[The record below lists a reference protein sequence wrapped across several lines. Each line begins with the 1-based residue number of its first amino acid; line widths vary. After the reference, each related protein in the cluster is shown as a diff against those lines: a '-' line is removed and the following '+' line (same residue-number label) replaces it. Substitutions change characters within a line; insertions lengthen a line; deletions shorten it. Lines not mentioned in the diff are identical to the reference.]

1 VSNRDRVLEHR
12 ALLAKVWGPEYAD
25 EVHYLKVYIGRLRA
39 KLEGDQQRPR
49 YIETVR
55 GVGYR
60 FPASH

>member
-1 VSNRDRVLEHR
+1 MSNRDRVLEHR